1 MQYMARQPILDA
13 DEQTAGYE
21 LLYRAAAESFARI
34 SDSETAA
41 RSVLEQILV
50 LGCREIS
57 GGNRLF
63 INCSGEVLAR
73 EYISVFPPSDVVV
86 EVLESVEPTPAVIA
100 ACEQLKKS
108 GFTIALD
115 DFIPNEKNIPL
126 LPFAD
131 IIKVDFRSTTEQER
145 AQIVEKYCKKAV
157 PLAEKVE
164 TRAEYRS
171 ALQMGFKLFQGYFFC
186 EPILL
191 VNRQLLPSKLNYLR
205 LIEQTSRMEIDFRQ
219 VEDIIKSDA
228 ALCFRMLRYLNSYAF
243 CLRTPITSIRHAL
256 TLLGEHQVRRWIA
269 VACVSAA
276 ADDSSPAQLSSAL
289 MRARMGELMAPKTGC
304 QGYELF
310 LLGLFSM
317 MDTILG
323 IPLEHLLTKIRV
335 PAETHDALMGKQNHL
350 RDILD
355 LIVAYDRANWEKI
368 RRLCAKLQ
376 IEQDSLADDYVHA
389 VQWVDLILGM
399 GDELS
404 GGMDTPPPTQPH
416 AGNGLRPM

>member
-1 MQYMARQPILDA
+1 MKYLARQPILDTE
-13 DEQTAGYE
+13 EQTAGYE
-21 LLYRAAAESFARI
+21 LLYRAAAEPFARI
-34 SDSETAA
+34 SDIEIAS

-50 LGCREIS
+50 LGCRELS

-86 EVLESVEPTPAVIA
+86 EILESVEPTPAVIA
-100 ACEQLKKS
+100 ACGQLKRS

-115 DFIPNEKNIPL
+115 DFTPSEKTLPL

-131 IIKVDFRSTTEQER
+131 IIKVDFRSTTELER
-145 AQIVEKYCKKAV
+145 ADIVRAYCGKTIA
-157 PLAEKVE
+157 LAEKVE
-164 TRAEYRS
+164 TRAEYKS

-186 EPILL
+186 EPVLL
-191 VNRQLLPSKLNYLR
+191 VNRQLSPMKMNYLR
-205 LIEQTSRMEIDFRQ
+205 LMEQTAHPEIDFLQ
-219 VEDIIKSDA
+219 VENIIKVDP

-243 CLRTPITSIRHAL
+243 CLRTPINSIRHAL

-276 ADDSSPAQLSSAL
+276 ADNSSPAQLSSAL
-289 MRARMGELMAPKTGC
+289 MRARLGELLAPRVGC
-304 QGYELF
+304 KGYELF

-323 IPLEHLLTKIRV
+323 IPLEQLLTKIKV
-335 PAETHDALMGKQNHL
+335 PLETQRALLGEHNQL

-355 LIVAYDRANWEKI
+355 LISAYDRGKWNKTHALCEK
-368 RRLCAKLQ
+368 LN
-376 IEQDSLADDYVHA
+376 IEHEVLADDYIQA

-399 GDELS
+399 SDEPAE
-404 GGMDTPPPTQPH
+404 GEAAPAMQAVG
-416 AGNGLRPM
+416 GNGLRPI

>member
-34 SDSETAA
+34 SDSDAAA
-41 RSVLEQILV
+41 RNVLEQILV

-86 EVLESVEPTPAVIA
+86 EILESVEPTPAVIA
-100 ACEQLKKS
+100 ACEQLKRI

-115 DFIPNEKNIPL
+115 DFVPNEKNLPL

-131 IIKVDFRSTTEQER
+131 IIKVDFRSTDEQTR
-145 AQIVEKYCKKAV
+145 AQIVSKYCKKAV

-164 TRAEYRS
+164 TRAEYKS
-171 ALQMGFKLFQGYFFC
+171 ALAMGFKLFQGYFFC
-186 EPILL
+186 EPVLL
-191 VNRQLLPSKLNYLR
+191 VNHHLSPSKLNYLR
-205 LIEQTSRMEIDFRQ
+205 LMEQTARPEIDFRQ
-219 VEDIIKSDA
+219 VEEIIKADA

-289 MRARMGELMAPKTGC
+289 MRARLGELLAPKTAC

-323 IPLEHLLTKIRV
+323 MPLEQLLTKIKV
-335 PAETHDALMGKQNHL
+335 PPETHDALLGKQNKL

-355 LIVAYDRANWEKI
+355 LIVAYDRGNWD
-368 RRLCAKLQ
+368 RTHSLCAKLH
-376 IEQDSLADDYVHA
+376 IEQEVLAADYIQSVK
-389 VQWVDLILGM
+389 WVDLILGL
-399 GDELS
+399 GNEPPVV
-404 GGMDTPPPTQPH
+404 TPPPAQTLV
-416 AGNGLRPM
+416 GNGLRPM